1 MELTEEGFREEKLLQ
16 TVKRDFHSKRV
27 TISLLLSY
35 LKTRR
40 LYRWRKAKF
49 GLTAEYP
56 STPKEILKSVATR
69 LHRHAEC
76 RLSYRGHVEFE
87 DGYAATHKT

>member
-1 MELTEEGFREEKLLQ
+1 M
-16 TVKRDFHSKRV
+16 
-27 TISLLLSY
+27 
-35 LKTRR
+35 
-40 LYRWRKAKF
+40 

-69 LHRHAEC
+69 LRRNAKC

-87 DGYAATHKT
+87 DGYAATQKT